1 MRRRD
6 CSACSDLESQWW
18 RWRPRCDPC
27 SSRSGR
33 RRSFDFNIRP
43 SRKGFEIEVASQS
56 VRKVKIVSFEV
67 EILVNL
73 ELELRVAHV
82 VHVVVVGVAHFRS
95 RSEMNGSLL
104 ARLSTWVHFNS
115 INTKNSQIEAALSEL
130 IFLFLRDQN

>member
-1 MRRRD
+1 M
-6 CSACSDLESQWW
+6 
-18 RWRPRCDPC
+18 
-27 SSRSGR
+27 
-33 RRSFDFNIRP
+33 
-43 SRKGFEIEVASQS
+43 ASQS

-73 ELELRVAHV
+73 ELELRGAHV